1 MCAKAQ
7 QPTGQSRCA
16 GGSVPRRTTP
26 LPKPGPGR
34 RALAAFAKCFSERHP
49 RRLRAERGPVAAR
62 NETITGMQIRAARGF
77 LAWDRRDLAK
87 NSVVTLYTIERLETG
102 AEISGAA
109 MTKGL
114 AAVDI
119 REPCGGE
126 ARFSWVF
133 DNNRSS
139 IDAQRRGRPVQALR
153 TDGHRERRW
162 WQIYETVTCLA
173 CGGITYQSNYR
184 QGAGRRH

>member
-1 MCAKAQ
+1 
-7 QPTGQSRCA
+7 
-16 GGSVPRRTTP
+16 
-26 LPKPGPGR
+26 
-34 RALAAFAKCFSERHP
+34 
-49 RRLRAERGPVAAR
+49 
-62 NETITGMQIRAARGF
+62 MQIRAARGF

-126 ARFSWVF
+126 ARFSWVI
-133 DNNRSS
+133 DNR
-139 IDAQRRGRPVQALR
+139 
-153 TDGHRERRW
+153 
-162 WQIYETVTCLA
+162 
-173 CGGITYQSNYR
+173 
-184 QGAGRRH
+184 RRH